1 MDTKDSDSSGVLPP
15 SMLFRSLASEL
26 LASESVHSAE
36 KEVSRNDIQV
46 LKNDDNPLKND
57 CQISE
62 VDAND
67 FSKTSTP
74 SQNKTESAN
83 IIESGLGTIDITS
96 SQNVA
101 VQLQKDSASEIDVII
116 SKNNNVSEK
125 NLHLTDIDTSEPKLD
140 IVHDKDETPNQDSSN
155 CKQNVD
161 VIEEKSEETKTSVEV
176 GEGKKRKKR
185 TLSDVKYQD
194 LDVEMRE
201 TVIGYKFGKIL
212 ENRRKGAE
220 YKMKRR
226 LEIETIEQRQNREMK
241 IKQAEAM
248 GQVPNY

>member
-46 LKNDDNPLKND
+46 LKNDDNSLKND

-62 VDAND
+62 VDTND

-83 IIESGLGTIDITS
+83 IIESGLGTINTTS

-101 VQLQKDSASEIDVII
+101 VQLQKDSASETDVIG
-116 SKNNNVSEK
+116 SKNDNNSEK
-125 NLHLTDIDTSEPKLD
+125 NLHITDTNTPGPKLD
-140 IVHDKDETPNQDSSN
+140 IVHDKDETPNLDTSN

-161 VIEEKSEETKTSVEV
+161 VMGEKSEETKTSSVEV
-176 GEGKKRKKR
+176 GE
-185 TLSDVKYQD
+185 
-194 LDVEMRE
+194 
-201 TVIGYKFGKIL
+201 
-212 ENRRKGAE
+212 
-220 YKMKRR
+220 
-226 LEIETIEQRQNREMK
+226 
-241 IKQAEAM
+241 
-248 GQVPNY
+248 